1 MMARA
6 QLYPVF
12 YCLHLYLKSF
22 LMVRKLIV
30 LLLLI
35 DIFSLVYSKDSSI
48 SDQQKKITISG
59 YVTDSKNGEVLAG
72 VTIIENNH
80 KTGTSTNSYGFYSLT
95 INNGNYDF
103 QFSYIGYQS
112 IKRLGN
118 TDNSLTL
125 NIALEEA
132 ENILGEVVIES
143 KRTDENVRTNEMSIA
158 KLDVKTI
165 KMVPSLLGEIDL
177 IKVLQ
182 LLPGVQS
189 TSEGSSGFSVRG
201 GSSDQNLIIL
211 DEATIYNASHLM
223 GFFSVFNNDAVKDV
237 TLYKGDIPASYGGRL
252 SSFLDVRMKDGNSKK
267 VEVAASIGTV
277 SSKLT
282 IEGPIIK
289 DRTTFLVAGRRT
301 YADLFL
307 PLAKEKEVRDNK
319 LYFYDFN
326 LKLSH
331 VINENNRLYLSG
343 YSGRDIFKNNYS
355 SIGFGNLT
363 ASLRW
368 NHLFSKR
375 LFFNL
380 SLIYSR
386 YNYEIATPEGDDA
399 SATSFRWI
407 SELDDYSSRF
417 DFTYYLSDKHKIR
430 YGVTSAF
437 HKFYPGTVNGFG
449 STAAIEFVLTPA
461 SALEHSLYASDDF
474 KISDKLSVKYG
485 LRLAVFQNLGPGT
498 YYSFDSKYRPVD
510 STVYDKGKVFN
521 SYSVFEP
528 RLAFTYMLNGFSSVK
543 WSYSRASQFVT
554 LAQNSTAGTPLDI
567 WFPATPNV
575 KPQTGDQ
582 FAFGYFRNFRQNMYE
597 LSAEIYYKNFHKL
610 IDFRDHA
617 QLFLNPYLEGEL
629 RIGKGYS
636 YGVETLIRKNKGRFG
651 GWISYSYSRS
661 FRIVPEINGGR
672 VYNSPYDKPHNVN
685 IVSSYEMSKRV
696 SASLTWIYATGLPV
710 TFPTGR
716 AVIGNSILPVYS
728 ERNAYRM
735 PDYHRLDASIT
746 LKGKEKTDR
755 KWRSELNLSI
765 YNVYNRHNAWSINFV
780 TDTEDPNITYAEKT
794 YLFSIIPALTY
805 NIRF

>member
-1 MMARA
+1 MA
-6 QLYPVF
+6 
-12 YCLHLYLKSF
+12 
-22 LMVRKLIV
+22 RKLIG
-30 LLLLI
+30 LLI
-35 DIFSLVYSKDSSI
+35 LNLFITLICAQESPVP
-48 SDQQKKITISG
+48 DQQKKLTISG

-72 VTIIENNH
+72 VTVIENNN
-80 KTGTSTNSYGFYSLT
+80 KTGTSTNSYGFYSMT
-95 INNGNYDF
+95 ISDENYDF
-103 QFSYIGYQS
+103 QYSYIGYQS
-112 IKRLGN
+112 ISMKG
-118 TDNSLTL
+118 TSSKSITL

-132 ENILGEVVIES
+132 DNFLGEVVIEAR
-143 KRTDENVRTNEMSIA
+143 RTDENVRTNEMSIA

-189 TSEGSSGFSVRG
+189 TSEGATGFSVRG
-201 GSSDQNLIIL
+201 GSADQNLIIL

-267 VEVAASIGTV
+267 AELAASIGTV

-282 IEGPIIK
+282 IEGPIKK
-289 DRTTFLVAGRRT
+289 DRTTFLIAGRRT

-307 PLAKEKEVRDNK
+307 PLAKEEAVRDNK

-326 LKLSH
+326 LKMSH

-343 YSGRDIFKNNYS
+343 YSGRDIFKNKYS
-355 SIGFGNLT
+355 SVGFGNQT

-368 NHLFSKR
+368 NHLFSNKI
-375 LFFNL
+375 FFNL

-399 SATSFRWI
+399 SATSFRWF
-407 SELDDYSSRF
+407 SELEDYSSRF
-417 DFTYYLSDKHKIR
+417 DFTYYLSDKHKVR
-430 YGVTSAF
+430 YGLTSAY
-437 HKFYPGTVNGFG
+437 HKFYPGTVSGFG
-449 STAAIEFVLTPA
+449 STAIKEFVLNNA
-461 SALEHSLYASDDF
+461 SALEHSLYAADDF
-474 KISDKLSVKYG
+474 KITDKLSVKYG
-485 LRLAVFQNLGPGT
+485 LRLAFFQNIGPGT
-498 YYSFDSKYRPVD
+498 YYSYDIKFKPID
-510 STVYDKGKVFN
+510 STVYSKGKVFN
-521 SYSVFEP
+521 TYSVWEP
-528 RLAFTYMLNGFSSVK
+528 RLAFTYMLNGLSSVK

-575 KPQTGDQ
+575 EPQTGDQ
-582 FAFGYFRNFRQNMYE
+582 FALGYFRNFRKNMFE
-597 LSAEIYYKNFHKL
+597 LSAEIYYKDFRKL

-636 YGVETLIRKNKGRFG
+636 YGVETLIRKNRGRFG
-651 GWISYSYSRS
+651 GWVSYTYSRS

-672 VYNSPYDKPHNVN
+672 KYSSPYDKPHNVN
-685 IVSSYEMSKRV
+685 IVSSYDISGRI

-716 AVIGNSILPVYS
+716 AVIGNAIIPVYS

-746 LKGKEKTDR
+746 LKGKEKAGR
-755 KWRSELNLSI
+755 KWKSELNLSV
-765 YNVYNRHNAWSINFV
+765 YNLYNRHNAWSINFV
-780 TDTEDPNITYAEKT
+780 TDSEDPNITYAEKT

>member
-1 MMARA
+1 
-6 QLYPVF
+6 
-12 YCLHLYLKSF
+12 
-22 LMVRKLIV
+22 MVRKLLVIF
-30 LLLLI
+30 LFLTF
-35 DIFSLVYSKDSSI
+35 FSLIRGQDNSVSE
-48 SDQQKKITISG
+48 QLKKVTVSG
-59 YVTDSKNGEVLAG
+59 YVTDSRNGEVLAG

-80 KTGTSTNSYGFYSLT
+80 KTGTSTNSYGFYSMT
-95 INNGNYDF
+95 ISDGSYDF
-103 QFSYIGYQS
+103 QFSYIGYKS
-112 IKRLGN
+112 ISRSGSTSK
-118 TDNSLTL
+118 SITL

-132 ENILGEVVIES
+132 ENILGEVVIQAR
-143 KRTDENVRTNEMSIA
+143 RTDENVRTNEMSIA

-165 KMVPSLLGEIDL
+165 KMVPSLLGEVDL

-252 SSFLDVRMKDGNSKK
+252 SSFLDVRMKDGNSKNA
-267 VEVAASIGTV
+267 EVAASIGTV

-282 IEGPIIK
+282 IEGPLKK
-289 DRTTFLVAGRRT
+289 DRTTFLIAGRRT

-307 PLAKEKEVRDNK
+307 PLAKEEEVRDNK

-343 YSGRDIFKNNYS
+343 YSGRDIFKNKYS
-355 SIGFGNLT
+355 SVGFGNQT

-368 NHLFSKR
+368 NHLFSNK

-399 SATSFRWI
+399 SGTSFRWF
-407 SELDDYSSRF
+407 SELVDFSSRF
-417 DFTYYLSDKHKIR
+417 DFTYYLSDKHKLR
-430 YGVTSAF
+430 YGVTSTY
-437 HKFYPGTVNGFG
+437 HKFYPGTVTGFG
-449 STAAIEFVLTPA
+449 SSAATEFILTDA
-461 SALEHSLYASDDF
+461 SALEHSLYATDDF
-474 KISDKLSVKYG
+474 KISEKLSAKYG
-485 LRLAVFQNLGPGT
+485 VRLAVFQNIGPGT
-498 YYSFDSKYRPVD
+498 YYSYDSKYLPID
-510 STVYDKGKVFN
+510 STVYARGKVFN
-521 SYSVFEP
+521 TYTVFEP
-528 RLAFTYMLNGFSSVK
+528 RLAFTYMVNSLSSVK

-582 FAFGYFRNFRQNMYE
+582 FALGYFRNFRRNMFE
-597 LSAEIYYKNFHKL
+597 LSAEIYYKDFHKL

-636 YGVETLIRKNKGRFG
+636 YGVETLIRKNQGRFG
-651 GWISYSYSRS
+651 GWVSYTYSRS
-661 FRIVPEINGGR
+661 FRVVPEINGGR

-685 IVSSYEMSKRV
+685 IVSSYDISKRI

-716 AVIGNSILPVYS
+716 AVIGNAIIPVYS

-746 LKGKEKTDR
+746 LKGKEKTGR
-755 KWRSELNLSI
+755 RWKSELNLSV

-780 TDTEDPNITYAEKT
+780 SDAEDPNITYAEKT